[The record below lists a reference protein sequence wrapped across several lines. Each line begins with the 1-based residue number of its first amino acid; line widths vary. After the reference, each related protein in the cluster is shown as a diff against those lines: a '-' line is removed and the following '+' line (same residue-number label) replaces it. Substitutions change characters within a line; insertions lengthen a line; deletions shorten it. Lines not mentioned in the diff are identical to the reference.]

1 MANRAVLVRYG
12 AVATTLGGTVRAGVD
27 QRVVRSADMGNVGY
41 LVPSIHP
48 MNKTAPAGTA
58 IHTEAFADCAKSEE
72 ADLAVLDGAKAM
84 ALTIVD
90 CWTDV
95 SVLAE
100 AREQFEHQ
108 KGVRAGSP

>member
-1 MANRAVLVRYG
+1 
-12 AVATTLGGTVRAGVD
+12 
-27 QRVVRSADMGNVGY
+27 
-41 LVPSIHP
+41 
-48 MNKTAPAGTA
+48 
-58 IHTEAFADCAKSEE
+58 
-72 ADLAVLDGAKAM
+72 M

-100 AREQFEHQ
+100 AREQFEYQ